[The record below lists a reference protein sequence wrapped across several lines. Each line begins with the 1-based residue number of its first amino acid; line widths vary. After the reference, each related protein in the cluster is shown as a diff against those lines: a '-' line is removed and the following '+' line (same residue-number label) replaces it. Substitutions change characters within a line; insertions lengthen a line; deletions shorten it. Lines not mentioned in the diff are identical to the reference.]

1 MTRRFLTDR
10 DGAAALETALV
21 APIFI
26 TLVLAIF
33 NAGWALYCGGEV
45 RHAVERSTRLLIAD
59 PDTPESTIEAD
70 VLGALHSAD
79 PDDVTFAMTTEEV
92 GDDGQIAR
100 LSWTYGYALD
110 APFIDPVEL
119 EFDSSIVV
127 PLRGA

>member
-1 MTRRFLTDR
+1 MKRAFLR
-10 DGAAALETALV
+10 NSDGAAALETALV

-33 NAGWALYCGGEV
+33 NTGWALYCGGEV

-59 PDTPESTIEAD
+59 PATPEATIEAQ
-70 VLGALHSAD
+70 VLDSLKAAD

-100 LSWTYGYALD
+100 LTWTYGYALD
-110 APFIDPVEL
+110 APFIEPVVL
-119 EFDSSIVV
+119 NFDSSMVV
-127 PLRGA
+127 PLRG